1 MKKDN
6 MKVISDQLERLTLHA
21 CMLLCAAMLIVAS
34 AHVLWRY
41 LFNSALSWSEEFLRF
56 TLVWFS
62 LLSASIIHKRRGHMG
77 IEVFRDM
84 LPSKAQV
91 VIKRVLTYIEIIGT
105 IATTIIGVML
115 VMRSQGQIT
124 PALHIPYAIPYI
136 SIPLGFLIM
145 TYYGIEHAVRE
156 MKGIDV

>member
-1 MKKDN
+1 
-6 MKVISDQLERLTLHA
+6 
-21 CMLLCAAMLIVAS
+21 
-34 AHVLWRY
+34 
-41 LFNSALSWSEEFLRF
+41 
-56 TLVWFS
+56 
-62 LLSASIIHKRRGHMG
+62 
-77 IEVFRDM
+77 M

>member
-62 LLSASIIHKRRGHMG
+62 FLVPVSFIKGGAIWGLK
-77 IEVFRDM
+77 FRDM
-84 LPSKAQV
+84 LPSKARV